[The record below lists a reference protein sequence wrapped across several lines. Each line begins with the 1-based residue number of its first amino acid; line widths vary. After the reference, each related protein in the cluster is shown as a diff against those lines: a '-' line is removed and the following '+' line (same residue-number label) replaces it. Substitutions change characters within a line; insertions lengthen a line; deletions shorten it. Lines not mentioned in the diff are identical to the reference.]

1 MLEGDALPAAEA
13 ARPCFCC
20 GATVPA
26 DLRCYC
32 RMCGDARPLDD
43 RCPCGRPS
51 TSMDVRACDAW
62 VARWEPGAPVDR
74 SAHLTSVALDAELA
88 LVNDRGGVIAGM
100 SRAIE
105 RKLGTLLR
113 ERTEARAERDAARQA
128 LADAA
133 VQWQRSSADLAG
145 ELARLRGIET
155 ACRAWAAAHE
165 AFQGYGH
172 RESSAEYRDAEDAL
186 YEADRALTAALDAPR
201 PTKRLDARYFVTV
214 ARMVLD
220 PVDHRARHAI
230 DCALDA
236 LALPDGPEA
245 AADLVGLEALDKLAR
260 DDGPGE
266 VAR

>member
-155 ACRAWAAAHE
+155 AARVWNIAAGPDGPE
-165 AFQGYGH
+165 ACT
-172 RESSAEYRDAEDAL
+172 DL
-186 YEADRALTAALDAPR
+186 IAALDAPR
-201 PTKRLDARYFVTV
+201 PEGRVSLDGCRGSAGCSACAGECLAARLDDDVRELLRIVRVLGSPAAPAWERADACHV
-214 ARMVLD
+214 A
-220 PVDHRARHAI
+220 
-230 DCALDA
+230 
-236 LALPDGPEA
+236 
-245 AADLVGLEALDKLAR
+245 
-260 DDGPGE
+260 E
-266 VAR
+266 VIRERRRGVR